1 MTGEWAGHL
10 RAFPEG
16 ARSDPDGLKKWCFW
30 NRLALSDSWT
40 YCRVVWTRRA
50 RATKFLPHGMFA
62 LLLSSAPVLAE
73 GLEPSSNLES
83 QLVIELARDDSAASC
98 PDQAW
103 FREQVASHAGA
114 SGQAGRFK
122 LWLGRD
128 ADGWHAVIQRYEPG
142 AEAQPAAERKLS
154 DRSTAC
160 QPLAE
165 AVAITVAILADDYV
179 QHRPAPPPEAPR
191 KPTPVP
197 RAADVAPPAPP
208 RHNGVRAW
216 VGAGGGAAVSWISPT
231 APVLGFSVS
240 LDSPYLRQSMRVMLT
255 TEQKFELEPGRVV
268 VQAWLATLLSCARFA
283 GRNLGTAICAAF
295 DASML
300 RASAQGFPDAKSS
313 SRPYEAVGV
322 ELQPSW
328 MISGSYGITAVLG
341 VLMPFTQESFS
352 VTGRGVAYLPP
363 PLNWRV
369 LLFSELG
376 AF

>member
-1 MTGEWAGHL
+1 VGRAPPSVPTL
-10 RAFPEG
+10 R
-16 ARSDPDGLKKWCFW
+16 RFW
-30 NRLALSDSWT
+30 NRLALVGGWT

-50 RATKFLPHGMFA
+50 TATKFLPHGMFA
-62 LLLSSAPVLAE
+62 LLLSSAPAVAQE
-73 GLEPSSNLES
+73 LES
-83 QLVIELARDDSAASC
+83 PHSATAAMPSPSESPLSLELTRDDSAAAC
-98 PDQAW
+98 PDLPW
-103 FREQVASHAGA
+103 FREHVAAHAGA
-114 SGQAGRFK
+114 SGQAGKFK
-122 LWLGRD
+122 LWL
-128 ADGWHAVIQRYEPG
+128 AHNPDGWHALIQRWEPG
-142 AEAQPAAERKLS
+142 AETEPAAERKLS

-165 AVAITVAILADDYV
+165 AVAITIAILADDYA
-179 QHRPAPPPEAPR
+179 QHRPTPSQEAAPAPAAPVQPPPDVPPSAAPR
-191 KPTPVP
+191 
-197 RAADVAPPAPP
+197 
-208 RHNGVRAW
+208 HSSLRAW
-216 VGAGGGAAVSWISPT
+216 VGAGGGAAVSWISPA

-255 TEQKFELEPGRVV
+255 TEQKFDLDPGRVV

-283 GRNLGTAICAAF
+283 GKSVGTALCAAF

-300 RASAQGFPDAKSS
+300 RASAQGFSDATSS

-328 MISGSYGITAVLG
+328 MITQSYGITAVLG
-341 VLMPFTQESFS
+341 VLLPFTQESFS